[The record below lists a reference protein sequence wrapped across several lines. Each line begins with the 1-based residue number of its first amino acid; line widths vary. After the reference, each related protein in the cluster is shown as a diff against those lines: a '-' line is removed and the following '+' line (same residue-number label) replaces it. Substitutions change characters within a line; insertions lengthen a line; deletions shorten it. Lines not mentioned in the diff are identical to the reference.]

1 MEEEGHKLE
10 AHETEEDNQNGELN
24 GSNASNGHDLDEAE
38 ESVKNA
44 AKNVLDALNNRE
56 NDNTAEEEVKRDST
70 EEVDKAEKEKTSDD
84 ATPAEDKSEESSDL
98 QPAKVEVEVAEVPA
112 KVEEQEV
119 FKSTEPPFVSM
130 VA

>member
-1 MEEEGHKLE
+1 MG
-10 AHETEEDNQNGELN
+10 DNQNGDLN

-38 ESVKNA
+38 EGVKNA
-44 AKNVLDALNNRE
+44 AKNVLDVLNNRE
-56 NDNTAEEEVKRDST
+56 NDNTAEEEEVKRDST
-70 EEVDKAEKEKTSDD
+70 EEVDKAEKEKTSDE

-119 FKSTEPPFVSM
+119 FKSMET
-130 VA
+130 